1 MQKLSTYLYPN
12 RIELLADMVGFSVEY
27 TNVYQ
32 RNIKIYNGIDN
43 TIEFDIKNA
52 DQKRIDL
59 TTLSGLELNIM
70 DISGASLPNS
80 PYPLTASTIKGIAS
94 VTIIKEDLTIL
105 DPQFL
110 KYSVS
115 AVKAGKEVMLYCD
128 THFGAVGTIELVGN
142 AMPVARKE
150 MVYNSVTGG
159 FTGEIDFSGNVIT
172 HSCAIP
178 AIFYAAVPTVTMSFT
193 ISILNFTGSIWLEGT
208 EHSTI
213 SISSFQK
220 ATKLVS
226 YQALVSTT
234 TTIAFNSIDVGKFRY
249 FRVSWQNSTYHGA
262 NGKVDTITVS

>member
-12 RIELLADMVGFSVEY
+12 RIELLADLIGFSVEY

-32 RNIKIYNGIDN
+32 RTIKIYNGIDN

-59 TTLSGLELNIM
+59 TTLSILELNIM
-70 DISGASLPNS
+70 DASGAGLPNS
-80 PYPLTASTIKGIAS
+80 PYAITPAAIKGIAS
-94 VTIIKEDLTIL
+94 VIIPQEDLTTL

-115 AVKAGKEVMLYCD
+115 AVKAGNDVMLYCD
-128 THFGAVGTIELVGN
+128 SQFGAVGTMELVGD
-142 AMPVARKE
+142 AMPIFRDEKI
-150 MVYNSVTGG
+150 YDSVTGG

-178 AIFYAAVPTVTMSFT
+178 AVFYEAVPTATMSFA
-193 ISILNFTGSIWLEGT
+193 IAMVDFKGSIWLEGT

-213 SISSFQK
+213 SLSSFQNVS
-220 ATKLVS
+220 KLVS

-234 TTIAFNSIDVGKFRY
+234 TIITFNDVNVGKFKY
-249 FRVSWQNSTYHGA
+249 FRVSWQNSTYHGI